1 MLRDIAIIIF
11 IIFICFISGVASAS
25 VWECINRPML
35 SCNTWVMS
43 VPGGYVIEGDNI
55 NDEHTLAMTYVPD
68 PQHSWNPEK
77 R

>member
-1 MLRDIAIIIF
+1 MLRDIALIF
-11 IIFICFISGVASAS
+11 FIFICFVNVASGS
-25 VWECINRPML
+25 VWKCINRPML

-43 VPGGYVIEGDNI
+43 VPGGYVVEGDNI

-77 R
+77 K